1 MNLAKTADPKTDTYS
16 SMAKFFKHLLQQ
28 SPTHQFEEKDDLY
41 ACIKFLNIVK
51 PKDYELGTA
60 AERIEEY
67 TKRFG
72 HDFSESQRIL
82 HCFDDLSVD
91 DKKSIIESSNKIL
104 SILKPYICQKFEI
117 GLPSNVYD
125 KRQEIIEQKDVEALE
140 GAFVPTNS
148 SSVTL
153 AYFHRLFLTDRMT
166 LLSGLN
172 AKVSEMEQMISR
184 WIKIIDVLEKYFV
197 DESEQI
203 LICQNFFEQI
213 ITSSSELLFGIYG
226 TFGTFF

>member
-1 MNLAKTADPKTDTYS
+1 MS
-16 SMAKFFKHLLQQ
+16 SAVVCHNQLFLHLKSFLRTKNFAIKQQQLQI
-28 SPTHQFEEKDDLY
+28 FEY
-41 ACIKFLNIVK
+41 CSCIKFLNIVQ
-51 PKDYELGTA
+51 PVDYGLGTV

-166 LLSGLN
+166 LLSGSN
-172 AKVSEMEQMISR
+172 AKVSDMEQMISR

-197 DESEQI
+197 EESEQI

-213 ITSSSELLFGIYG
+213 IASSNAYKNVYRRIVQV
-226 TFGTFF
+226 